1 MLFRSHDSGIEKK
14 FAVSLQHPSI
24 KLLVK
29 MPDWFKIDTPTGTY
43 NPDWAIAKEEMTP
56 GGKPE
61 IVYLMC
67 ETKAV
72 SEREINQGLSD
83 GRITL
88 SEVNKIECGK
98 KHFGE
103 LGVDFKVLKDTDE
116 ILLEKLA

>member
-1 MLFRSHDSGIEKK
+1 
-14 FAVSLQHPSI
+14 
-24 KLLVK
+24 

-67 ETKAV
+67 ETKGV
-72 SEREINQGLSD
+72 SEHEIPKGLRD
-83 GRITL
+83 GKITQP
-88 SEVNKIECGK
+88 EVNKILCGK

-103 LGVDFKVLKDTDE
+103 LGVVFKVLKDTDE
-116 ILLEKLA
+116 ILLEK